1 MKLKQVCQNP
11 HTQRGDHS
19 VQQAPGRVPGAFDIR
34 PGEHCRRLAVHRYAA
49 PADEKGCKGEV
60 SGRRRQPLH
69 RADARAEL
77 EYACAQG
84 ARKVQLQPEPRSA
97 RAHQRGQQPGSI
109 EHTGHDAE
117 CDHEAADRQH
127 CAHGAAHGL
136 RQRLRERHGGDLSA
150 RLRQRP
156 AAARGEEHPDEH
168 GRQHVHAVEQQ
179 PIARAVK
186 HAHARRADEK
196 RRTGIVAERE
206 RALRLLAC
214 ERAAAPEP
222 RHGVRAERIPAR
234 HAQQQR
240 RRARAADAEELLRH
254 GREPPAEDAR
264 QPELLQQRREHKKRQ
279 QRWHD
284 HLCAE
289 AQPRA
294 CALERRLRA
303 QKQCAECRQ
312 RCRERDVIVP
322 FVFHR
327 HPSRER
333 FSAFLCLSRPKLA
346 CGRINWLAARG

>member
-1 MKLKQVCQNP
+1 M
-11 HTQRGDHS
+11 
-19 VQQAPGRVPGAFDIR
+19 
-34 PGEHCRRLAVHRYAA
+34 HRYAA
-49 PADEKGCKGEV
+49 PADEKGRKGEIG
-60 SGRRRQPLH
+60 GRRYQPLH

-77 EYACAQG
+77 EHACAQG
-84 ARKVQLQPEPRSA
+84 ARKVQLQSEPRRE
-97 RAHQRGQQPGSI
+97 RAHQRGQQPGGVKNA
-109 EHTGHDAE
+109 GHDAE
-117 CDHEAADRQH
+117 CDHESADRQH

-186 HAHARRADEK
+186 HANARRADEK

-206 RALRLLAC
+206 RTLRLLAC
-214 ERAAAPEP
+214 ERAAAPQP
-222 RHGVRAERIPAR
+222 RHGVRAERVPAR
-234 HAQQQR
+234 HTQQQC
-240 RRARAADAEELLRH
+240 RRARAADAEELLCH
-254 GREPPAEDAR
+254 GGEQSAQDPR

-279 QRWHD
+279 QRRHD

-289 AQPRA
+289 AQSRA
-294 CALERRLRA
+294 CALECRLRA

-312 RCRERDVIVP
+312 RSGERDVIAP

-327 HPSRER
+327 HPSCDGVQCI
-333 FSAFLCLSRPKLA
+333 SMPVPA
-346 CGRINWLAARG
+346 